1 MALPVSVVAGQFIRV
16 PQDPLIER
24 IAAGAGMDAADDW
37 IAERAGKGDIVITA
51 DIPLASRCVKAGA
64 EVIAPN
70 GKPFTEA
77 IDRHDPCG
85 PQSHDRSAFLRRSDR
100 RPEILL
106 AARPLGVPLGARPD
120 HPPHPAPARG
130 SNRTETE
137 LNRMAPP
144 LIQLKEIKLTFGGTP
159 LLSGVELSVSAG
171 ERVCLIGRNGS
182 GKSTLLKIAAG
193 LVQPDSG
200 SRFVQPG
207 ATIRYLPQEPD
218 FSGFATTLAYVEAG
232 LAPGDDHYQATYLLE
247 QLGLHGDEDPAHLSG
262 GEARRTALAHV
273 LAPSPDILL
282 LDEPTNHLD
291 LTTIE
296 WLESELDS
304 RRCALVIISHD
315 RRFLSNLSRST
326 AWLDRGQIRQI
337 DRGFSAFE
345 AWRDEVLAEEERDQ
359 HKLDR
364 KIVNEEHWL
373 RYGVSGRRK
382 RNVKRLGN
390 LHALRQ
396 QRRDYRGAAGNAN
409 LAAAE
414 ADKSGKLVIEAKNIS
429 RTYGE
434 RKIVDDFSIRVQR
447 GDRIGIVGPNGAGKT
462 TLIDMLTGGSP
473 PDSGTIRFG
482 ANIEMATLDQHRES
496 LDPKSTLA
504 EALTGGRGD
513 HVMVGGKP
521 KHVVSY
527 MKDFLFAQEQMR
539 TPLEVL
545 SGGERGRLMLARALA
560 KPSNLLVLDEPTND
574 LDLETLD
581 VLEEM
586 LGDYE
591 GTVILISHDRDFLDR
606 VVTSVIAPE
615 GDGRWIEYA
624 GGYTDMLAQRG
635 ADLKREAVKAAA
647 VERDK
652 TDVSQRASGRDKTP
666 AQFQREARAGHAAED
681 HRQIAGRDRQTAAP
695 S

>member
-1 MALPVSVVAGQFIRV
+1 
-16 PQDPLIER
+16 
-24 IAAGAGMDAADDW
+24 
-37 IAERAGKGDIVITA
+37 
-51 DIPLASRCVKAGA
+51 
-64 EVIAPN
+64 
-70 GKPFTEA
+70 
-77 IDRHDPCG
+77 
-85 PQSHDRSAFLRRSDR
+85 
-100 RPEILL
+100 
-106 AARPLGVPLGARPD
+106 
-120 HPPHPAPARG
+120 
-130 SNRTETE
+130 
-137 LNRMAPP
+137 MAPP
-144 LIQLKEIKLTFGGTP
+144 LIQLKDIALTFGGAP
-159 LLSGVELSVSAG
+159 LLSGVELSVSAN

-193 LVQPDSG
+193 LVEADQG

-218 FSGFATTLAYVEAG
+218 FGSHATTLAYVEAG
-232 LAPGDDHYQATYLLE
+232 LGPGDDHYQASYLLE
-247 QLGLHGDEDPAHLSG
+247 QLGLHGDEDPAHISG
-262 GEARRTALAHV
+262 GEARRAALARA

-304 RRCALVIISHD
+304 RRSALVLISHD
-315 RRFLSNLSRST
+315 RRFLTNLSRAT
-326 AWLDRGQIRQI
+326 AWLDRGRIRQI

-345 AWRDEVLAEEERDQ
+345 AWRDEVRAEEERDQ

-364 KIVNEEHWL
+364 RIVNEEHWL

-390 LHALRQ
+390 LYALRE
-396 QRRDYRGAAGNAN
+396 QRRNFRATAGNAN

-414 ADKSGKLVIEAKNIS
+414 AEKSGKLVIEAKNIG
-429 RTYGE
+429 RAYGD
-434 RKIVDDFSIRVQR
+434 RKIVEGFSIRVQR
-447 GDRIGIVGPNGAGKT
+447 GDRIGVVGPNGVGKT
-462 TLIDMLTGGSP
+462 TLVDVLTSARP
-473 PDSGTIRFG
+473 PDTGAIRFG

-521 KHVVSY
+521 KHVVGY

-586 LGDYE
+586 LGDYD

-615 GDGRWIEYA
+615 GDGRWVEYA
-624 GGYTDMLAQRG
+624 GGYTDMLSQRG
-635 ADLKREAVKAAA
+635 ADLKREPVTLAADETARTRKA
-647 VERDK
+647 
-652 TDVSQRASGRDKTP
+652 
-666 AQFQREARAGHAAED
+666 EA
-681 HRQIAGRDRQTAAP
+681 TSP
-695 S
+695 SSKRRLSFNEK

>member
-1 MALPVSVVAGQFIRV
+1 
-16 PQDPLIER
+16 
-24 IAAGAGMDAADDW
+24 
-37 IAERAGKGDIVITA
+37 
-51 DIPLASRCVKAGA
+51 
-64 EVIAPN
+64 
-70 GKPFTEA
+70 
-77 IDRHDPCG
+77 
-85 PQSHDRSAFLRRSDR
+85 
-100 RPEILL
+100 
-106 AARPLGVPLGARPD
+106 
-120 HPPHPAPARG
+120 
-130 SNRTETE
+130 
-137 LNRMAPP
+137 MAPP
-144 LIQLKEIKLTFGGTP
+144 LIQLKDIALTFGGTP
-159 LLSGVELSVSAG
+159 LLSGVELSVSQS

-182 GKSTLLKIAAG
+182 GKSTLLKIVAG
-193 LVQPDSG
+193 LVEPDSG

-207 ATIRYLPQEPD
+207 ATVRYLPQEPD
-218 FSGFATTLAYVEAG
+218 FAGFATTLAYVEAG
-232 LAPGDDHYQATYLLE
+232 LGPGDDIYQARYVLE
-247 QLGLHGDEDPAHLSG
+247 QLGLHGDEDTAHISG
-262 GEARRTALAHV
+262 GEARRAALARV

-296 WLESELDS
+296 WLESDLAS
-304 RRCALVIISHD
+304 RRSALVIISHD
-315 RRFLSNLSRST
+315 RRFLSNLSRRT
-326 AWLDRGQIRQI
+326 AWLDRGQIKQI

-345 AWRDEVLAEEERDQ
+345 TWRDEVLAEEERDQ

-364 KIVNEEHWL
+364 KIVMEEHWL

-390 LHALRQ
+390 LFALRE
-396 QRRDYRGAAGNAN
+396 QRRDYRGATGNAN
-409 LAAAE
+409 LAASE
-414 ADKSGKLVIEAKNIS
+414 ADKSGKLIIEAKGIG
-429 RTYGE
+429 RTYGD
-434 RKIVDDFSIRVQR
+434 RTIVHDFSIRIQR

-462 TLIDMLTGGSP
+462 TLIEMLTGVNP

-504 EALTGGRGD
+504 DALTGGGTD
-513 HVMVGGKP
+513 NVMVGGKP

-539 TPLEVL
+539 TPLEKL

-591 GTVILISHDRDFLDR
+591 GTVMLISHDRDFLDR

-615 GDGRWIEYA
+615 GDGKWTEYA
-624 GGYTDMLAQRG
+624 GGYSDMLKQRG

-647 VERDK
+647 SDPGKASRGSAPSGAPKRRLNFNDK
-652 TDVSQRASGRDKTP
+652 HALDTLPKRIAHLQSEIAKQQRHLDDPNLYKKDRKKFDTASAALSA
-666 AQFQREARAGHAAED
+666 AQKELQAAED
-681 HRQIAGRDRQTAAP
+681 KWLELEMLREEIESA
-695 S
+695 

>member
-1 MALPVSVVAGQFIRV
+1 MP
-16 PQDPLIER
+16 
-24 IAAGAGMDAADDW
+24 
-37 IAERAGKGDIVITA
+37 
-51 DIPLASRCVKAGA
+51 
-64 EVIAPN
+64 
-70 GKPFTEA
+70 
-77 IDRHDPCG
+77 
-85 PQSHDRSAFLRRSDR
+85 
-100 RPEILL
+100 
-106 AARPLGVPLGARPD
+106 
-120 HPPHPAPARG
+120 
-130 SNRTETE
+130 
-137 LNRMAPP
+137 PP
-144 LIQLKEIKLTFGGTP
+144 LIQLKDIALTFGGTP
-159 LLSGVELSVSAG
+159 LLNGVELSVSQG

-182 GKSTLLKIAAG
+182 GKSTLLKIVAG
-193 LVQPDSG
+193 IVDNDKG

-207 ATIRYLPQEPD
+207 ATVQYLPQEPD

-232 LAPGDDHYQATYLLE
+232 MHDGDNIYQAQYLLE
-247 QLGLHGDEDPAHLSG
+247 QLGLTGHEDPNNLSG
-262 GEARRTALAHV
+262 GEARRTALARV
-273 LAPSPDILL
+273 MAPSPDILL

-296 WLESELDS
+296 WLESDLDG
-304 RRCALVIISHD
+304 RRSALVIISHD

-326 AWLDRGQIRQI
+326 AWLDRGQIKQI

-390 LHALRQ
+390 LHALRD
-396 QRRDYRGAAGNAN
+396 QRRTYRGATGNAS

-414 ADKSGKLVIEAKNIS
+414 ADKSGKLVIEAKGIGKA
-429 RTYGE
+429 YGE
-434 RKIVDDFSIRVQR
+434 RKIVDNFSIRVQR

-462 TLIDMLTGGSP
+462 TLIEMLTGGSE
-473 PDSGTIRFG
+473 PDSGAIRLG

-586 LGDYE
+586 LGDYD

-615 GDGRWIEYA
+615 GDGRWVEYA

-635 ADLKREAVKAAA
+635 ADLRREAVKVA
-647 VERDK
+647 EEK
-652 TDVSQRASGRDKTP
+652 
-666 AQFQREARAGHAAED
+666 RESKA
-681 HRQIAGRDRQTAAP
+681 AAP
-695 S
+695 STASGPKRRLNFNEKHALETLPKRMAKLQAEIAKQQRFLDDPDLYKKNRKKFDQASDALTKAQQELREAEDTWLELEVLREEIEQA

>member
-1 MALPVSVVAGQFIRV
+1 
-16 PQDPLIER
+16 
-24 IAAGAGMDAADDW
+24 
-37 IAERAGKGDIVITA
+37 
-51 DIPLASRCVKAGA
+51 
-64 EVIAPN
+64 
-70 GKPFTEA
+70 
-77 IDRHDPCG
+77 
-85 PQSHDRSAFLRRSDR
+85 
-100 RPEILL
+100 
-106 AARPLGVPLGARPD
+106 
-120 HPPHPAPARG
+120 
-130 SNRTETE
+130 
-137 LNRMAPP
+137 MAPP
-144 LIQLKEIKLTFGGTP
+144 LIQLKDIALTFGGTP

-171 ERVCLIGRNGS
+171 QRVCLIGRNGS

-193 LVQPDSG
+193 LVEPDSG

-207 ATIRYLPQEPD
+207 ATIRYLPQEPEFGD
-218 FSGFATTLAYVEAG
+218 YANTLAYVEAG
-232 LAPGDDHYQATYLLE
+232 LGPGDDRYQASFILE
-247 QLGLHGDEDPAHLSG
+247 QLGLHGDETPAKLSG
-262 GEARRTALAHV
+262 GEARRAALARV

-291 LTTIE
+291 LPTIE
-296 WLESELDS
+296 WLESELGS

-315 RRFLSNLSRST
+315 RRFLSNLSRAT
-326 AWLDRGQIRQI
+326 AWLDRGKIRHI
-337 DRGFSAFE
+337 ERGFGAFE

-364 KIVNEEHWL
+364 KIVMEEHWL

-396 QRRDYRGAAGNAN
+396 ARRDYRGAAGNAS

-414 ADKSGKLVIEAKNIS
+414 AEKSGKLVIEAKNIGKA
-429 RTYGE
+429 YGE
-434 RKIVDDFSIRVQR
+434 RRIVDGFSIRVQR
-447 GDRIGIVGPNGAGKT
+447 GDRIGVVGPNGAGKT
-462 TLIDMLTGGSP
+462 TLVNLLTGADA
-473 PDSGTIRFG
+473 PDSGSIRFG

-513 HVMVGGKP
+513 HVMVGGNA
-521 KHVVSY
+521 KHVVGY

-615 GDGRWIEYA
+615 GNGRWIEYA
-624 GGYTDMLAQRG
+624 GGYSDMLAQRG
-635 ADLKREAVKAAA
+635 ADLQREVVKVAPAASKPAKAAA
-647 VERDK
+647 V
-652 TDVSQRASGRDKTP
+652 SGTP
-666 AQFQREARAGHAAED
+666 AKRRLNFREKHALETLPKTIARLHAEIAKQQRVLADPDLYNKDRGRFDAASSAAAAAQQQLHEAED
-681 HRQIAGRDRQTAAP
+681 KWLELEMLREEIERA
-695 S
+695 

>member
-1 MALPVSVVAGQFIRV
+1 
-16 PQDPLIER
+16 
-24 IAAGAGMDAADDW
+24 
-37 IAERAGKGDIVITA
+37 
-51 DIPLASRCVKAGA
+51 
-64 EVIAPN
+64 
-70 GKPFTEA
+70 
-77 IDRHDPCG
+77 
-85 PQSHDRSAFLRRSDR
+85 
-100 RPEILL
+100 
-106 AARPLGVPLGARPD
+106 
-120 HPPHPAPARG
+120 
-130 SNRTETE
+130 
-137 LNRMAPP
+137 MAPP
-144 LIQLKEIKLTFGGTP
+144 LIQLKDIALTFGGTP
-159 LLSGVELSVSAG
+159 LLSGIELSVSSA
-171 ERVCLIGRNGS
+171 ECICLIGRNGS
-182 GKSTLLKIAAG
+182 GKSTLLRIAAG
-193 LVQPDSG
+193 LIEPDRG

-207 ATIRYLPQEPD
+207 VTIRYLPQEPD
-218 FSGFATTLAYVEAG
+218 FAGFATTLAYVEAG
-232 LAPGDDHYQATYLLE
+232 LGPGDDRYQARYVLE
-247 QLGLHGDEDPAHLSG
+247 QLGVDRDEDPAQLSG
-262 GEARRTALAHV
+262 GEARRAALARV

-291 LTTIE
+291 LPTIE
-296 WLESELDS
+296 WLERELDS
-304 RRCALVIISHD
+304 RRSALVIISHD

-337 DRGFSAFE
+337 DRGFGAFE
-345 AWRDEVLAEEERDQ
+345 AWRDEVLAEEEREQ

-390 LHALRQ
+390 LYALRE
-396 QRRDYRGAAGNAN
+396 QRRNFRAAADNAN
-409 LAAAE
+409 LAVTEAE
-414 ADKSGKLVIEAKNIS
+414 KSGKLVVEAKNIG
-429 RTYGE
+429 RAYGE
-434 RKIVDDFSIRVQR
+434 RKIVDGFSIRVQR

-462 TLIDMLTGGSP
+462 TLVDMLAGAKP
-473 PDSGTIRFG
+473 PDAGTIRFG

-496 LDPKSTLA
+496 LDPRSTLA

-513 HVMVGGKP
+513 HVMVGGRP

-615 GDGRWIEYA
+615 GQGRWIEYA

-635 ADLKREAVKAAA
+635 GDLNREMVKAAVA
-647 VERDK
+647 RDDREPK
-652 TDVSQRASGRDKTP
+652 VSAASGTSKRRLNFNEKHALETLPKKIAKLQAEIAKQQRHLDDPDLFQKDRKKFDQASDALTK
-666 AQFQREARAGHAAED
+666 AQRELQAAED
-681 HRQIAGRDRQTAAP
+681 RWLELEVLREEIEQA
-695 S
+695 